1 MLMQARDR
9 LHYPGPPSPTAPTAR
24 LQCSHS
30 GHRSSSGGHKGSE
43 AVAKAEGRG
52 RIAGHGTSSTTAA
65 ADQQTAH
72 NQSVAVEI
80 DALGANASRLV
91 AELYLIPS

>member
-1 MLMQARDR
+1 M
-9 LHYPGPPSPTAPTAR
+9 
-24 LQCSHS
+24 
-30 GHRSSSGGHKGSE
+30 
-43 AVAKAEGRG
+43 AKAEGRG